1 MRRFYFHLFND
12 MTVHDREGTPL
23 PNDAVA
29 MQRAANSARE
39 MAAQSVREGRLV
51 LDHRIEVTDER
62 GECVGIVYFRDVV
75 RVVAHEDP
83 KPREADQP

>member
-12 MTVHDREGTPL
+12 ITVRDPEGIPL

-51 LDHRIEVTDER
+51 LDHRIEVTDDR

-75 RVVAHEDP
+75 RVVAHEDSRAKDP
-83 KPREADQP
+83 DR